1 MADGFVLNVDAKF
14 LQDLEKADK
23 RMSDLVDKSNSL
35 STSVVNA
42 FNKIS
47 TQGVDPFLEKLRQQ
61 KNALEAIASIDL
73 GSKPTSE
80 MRKLVKSASD
90 AVDEINRVINALQ
103 GASTQMDV
111 NRATKSVDSEIK
123 KETDSYLK
131 NLDEQI
137 QERQKYLLRQE
148 EIEQKRVKI
157 SQDAEKQVEK
167 EIKKETDAYLKDLE
181 KRIKGAQEYE
191 QRMIALEESR
201 VRAQKQQL
209 TDYAN
214 YELNQLSESLA
225 KHKSY
230 GSQLLANDAHYHNQR
245 QAMYEKLFSLQAKY
259 QAEAGALL
267 GRVYARTGGE
277 SWNIQGEDVIKQN
290 QADLKSRR
298 DYINERT
305 RMYEQM
311 FDEISRREKQAVDDF
326 RNYEKS
332 RLDDSLEQYKRN
344 KQDQANVDKH
354 YHNQRQREY
363 DEMFAKI
370 DELAKRE
377 SVMRSKAFS
386 SIQSHGDTSKQAEAA
401 YNRLY
406 GDKGVK
412 SINNMNRVLQKLQEA
427 QNKLNLKTDKG
438 RQKYDELGKKIQR
451 IKKDLDKATQANEKF
466 HNSHSKLL
474 NTSDQLQRKLALLF
488 SVSAIQGYM
497 DKLINVRKEFEL
509 QQKSL
514 QVLLR
519 DKDQADKLWQQTIDL
534 AIKSPFRVSQL
545 VSYTKQLAAYRIESD
560 KLYDTTKMLSDVSAG
575 LGVDMQRIILAFGQ
589 VRAAQFLRG
598 TELRQFTEAG
608 IPMLDELAN
617 LFSDLEGRAVSTGEV
632 FERISKRMVLFK
644 DVEQVFERMTSAS
657 GIFYKMQEEQS
668 KTLAGMISNLH
679 DSMDI
684 MLNDIGKANEK
695 NIKDLIQMTRTM
707 IDNWRMIGVIIKEVG
722 AAFLLFNLSK
732 FAAGWRMAAG
742 AIAMSDIT
750 MKGIA
755 GTAGKLR
762 VALSTLFATIAANPF
777 TAILAASGAAIYA
790 LWEYSESINAV
801 NKKYDEM
808 SIREVNVIDKLEALN
823 EKAQENNTIIENNKK
838 SVEERNKA
846 EKENLKILKEVKTK
860 YPELAHLISKQE
872 DGTISLTKAIEAQ
885 NEKLIE
891 NIALQQKAKG
901 GWFYDSLDENYKDA
915 IEDFAELQSEIN
927 SIKVISAEAM
937 AKLSQADIS
946 SEDYKKYSELLA
958 EIRKSKDFDSLKVAY
973 NNFTKEVV
981 RNGKEVTKQVPLLGM
996 FAKQWLNVVNAAGSY
1011 KQAIKDLTQSFE
1023 RQKDDLIVGITDAYN
1038 KAFNKEG
1045 YKNEDEA
1052 KEAGANAAGA
1062 WIEGFLD
1069 DFGIIDENIREWA
1082 KIEIPKF
1089 VTVDVLYPTKV
1100 DTPQDL
1106 EDWAKRVKEAITK
1119 VNDEIKT
1126 KNPKATQFD
1135 LFPLPDPGQTR
1146 EQYLNIAKSVL
1157 DIANATYAEGQQI
1170 EDEATVNR
1178 TKMLS
1183 DYADDV
1189 EKILNII
1196 KKETTKGAGKD
1207 WMSEVIK
1214 GVKEAHQEYI
1224 KLSKTLD
1231 SIEAKQM
1238 ALDKYEGVF
1247 NEASKNANL
1256 GDIKLGDL
1264 TFETEK
1270 GAKDALRMLKDLL
1283 PESAKNARLK
1293 IEEALSEIEGEVRI
1307 KTKVEQD
1314 KQILDSIE
1322 EMFGSYEISLELQ
1335 KLNIP
1340 PDLAKKLFG
1349 VDPIDLSSIR
1359 SEIENKLKSALSK
1372 GGQEDLVK
1380 DLKEQ
1385 LEKVEDLENKAQQE
1399 RLEKYTKYLLKAQS
1413 ERVKIKIDEM
1423 NQLSEIE
1430 KLNVS
1435 ELDKNIM
1442 RQGVREETQKKLDK
1456 AAWEDFKNSDMYI
1469 RIFEDLDRASSK
1481 ALSTMQDKLVELRGS
1496 LSELSPEN
1504 LKEIVRLEEKI
1515 AKAKIDKNPFTGLI
1529 TSIKNL
1535 SSARKAL
1542 NKLEEEHGF
1551 TYEEGVKK
1559 YEEQKRKIDELQ
1571 ISIKKLTDE
1580 YGADTPNAVFEKE
1593 DLETLKK
1600 ANKELADILKKMGLL
1615 NSKATNSKNGIE
1627 DSFSGMSNIFSQAAQ
1642 STNEIA
1648 DALDKMGALGD
1659 AQKDSFETIA
1669 GIFGGMSGIMSG
1681 AEKMASG
1688 NPFAMVAG
1696 GIQALGGI
1704 ASIVGEIFAIG
1715 DKKKER
1721 QIQREIKFVEDLE
1734 RAYEKLEKQID
1745 RAYEVNTLKSSYDA
1759 AQKNIDAQIES
1770 YNKMIAAEDDKKK
1783 TDKDRIKEWEL
1794 AIEDLKEKQRE
1805 MLESQVEE
1813 LGGSYDFSS
1822 ITEEFVNSWLDAFKE
1837 TGNGLSG
1844 LEDNFE
1850 DFWKNIAIKQ
1860 AVMGGASK
1868 IMQPFLDAVNKA
1880 LENDFKLDDSEMANI
1895 DQLSAKAKEDMN
1907 AFLEQWYD
1915 RWGDFMTQGEQ
1926 SELSGLQRG
1935 IQGITEQQAD
1945 ILAAYLNSIRFFV
1958 SDNNTCLSRI
1968 AESLGNTEIENPMV
1982 GQLRIIASQ
1991 TTAINELLNSLT
2003 SGGHS
2008 MGGRGFRVF
2017 IS

>member
-1 MADGFVLNVDAKF
+1 MADGFSLTIDDSMLKK
-14 LQDLEKADK
+14 LDDADK
-23 RMSDLVDKSNSL
+23 KLTKMAETMDATSKRMIKSFQDINSQGL
-35 STSVVNA
+35 DVFMNKMNDVNKVISSLG
-42 FNKIS
+42 NKKIS
-47 TQGVDPFLEKLRQQ
+47 ISNILGGKSQTARSVDDINKLIELLNKLSQETKKTQGTNKRGGLLGDMSKSVSDWQALQKQISDNEKQISKLTQSTREYESTMKRIQSGKGGVIHANASKEYQENLKNIEFLKQQ
-61 KNALEAIASIDL
+61 NAL
-73 GSKPTSE
+73 
-80 MRKLVKSASD
+80 
-90 AVDEINRVINALQ
+90 LQ
-103 GASTQMDV
+103 
-111 NRATKSVDSEIK
+111 
-123 KETDSYLK
+123 
-131 NLDEQI
+131 
-137 QERQKYLLRQE
+137 
-148 EIEQKRVKI
+148 
-157 SQDAEKQVEK
+157 
-167 EIKKETDAYLKDLE
+167 
-181 KRIKGAQEYE
+181 
-191 QRMIALEESR
+191 
-201 VRAQKQQL
+201 QKQQL
-209 TDYAN
+209 IIQNNQALQAQANLQQQLKQYTQQQGSLPEQRKADELKRMNDYYRELEKSSKKASEEATKSAEKETKSRERALRSAQKQADMEAKRQQRAAQSRETQILNAYNQAMKAN
-214 YELNQLSESLA
+214 EATVNQRINKLAKLRQVESQLAQDEAKYSSQLSRVRGEIDRL
-225 KHKSY
+225 
-230 GSQLLANDAHYHNQR
+230 SQANDKAAKSTKQLQSNQR
-245 QAMYEKLFSLQAKY
+245 NLMDT
-259 QAEAGALL
+259 
-267 GRVYARTGGE
+267 TG
-277 SWNIQGEDVIKQN
+277 
-290 QADLKSRR
+290 
-298 DYINERT
+298 
-305 RMYEQM
+305 
-311 FDEISRREKQAVDDF
+311 
-326 RNYEKS
+326 
-332 RLDDSLEQYKRN
+332 
-344 KQDQANVDKH
+344 
-354 YHNQRQREY
+354 
-363 DEMFAKI
+363 
-370 DELAKRE
+370 
-377 SVMRSKAFS
+377 
-386 SIQSHGDTSKQAEAA
+386 
-401 YNRLY
+401 
-406 GDKGVK
+406 
-412 SINNMNRVLQKLQEA
+412 
-427 QNKLNLKTDKG
+427 
-438 RQKYDELGKKIQR
+438 
-451 IKKDLDKATQANEKF
+451 
-466 HNSHSKLL
+466 
-474 NTSDQLQRKLALLF
+474 QLQRKLALLF
-488 SVSAIQGYM
+488 SVSAIQGYIS
-497 DKLINVRKEFEL
+497 KLIDVRGEFEM

-514 QVLLR
+514 QILLK
-519 DKDQADKLWQQTIDL
+519 DKDEADKLWQQTLDF
-534 AIKSPFRVSQL
+534 AVKSPFRVKEL
-545 VSYTKQLAAYRIESD
+545 VNYTKQLAAYRIETS
-560 KLYDTTKMLSDVSAG
+560 KLHQTTKMLSDVSAG

-617 LFSDLEGRAVSTGEV
+617 LFTELEGRAVSTGEV

-777 TAILAASGAAIYA
+777 TTILAASGAAIYA

-901 GWFYDSLDENYKDA
+901 RWFYDSLDENYKDA

-996 FAKQWLNVVNAAGSY
+996 FAKQWFNVVNAAGSY

-1157 DIANATYAEGQQI
+1157 DIAKATYAEGQQI

-1183 DYADDV
+1183 GYVDDV

-1207 WMSEVIK
+1207 WMSEVVK
-1214 GVKEAHQEYI
+1214 GIKEAHQEYI
-1224 KLSKTLD
+1224 KLNKTLGE
-1231 SIEAKQM
+1231 SESKQM
-1238 ALDKYEGVF
+1238 ALGKYAKSF
-1247 NEASKNANL
+1247 AEAAKNAGLKDISL
-1256 GDIKLGDL
+1256 GQFS
-1264 TFETEK
+1264 FETEE
-1270 GAKDALRMLKDLL
+1270 GAIDALEYLKDKL
-1283 PESAKNARLK
+1283 PESAKQARFKL
-1293 IEEALSEIEGEVRI
+1293 EEAIGEIHGEVRI
-1307 KTKVEQD
+1307 RTKAEDD
-1314 KQILDSIE
+1314 KMLIE
-1322 EMFGSYEISLELQ
+1322 EIEDMFSGYEMSIELQ

-1340 PDLAKKLFG
+1340 KDLAKQLFN
-1349 VDPIDLSSIR
+1349 VDSVDLSSIR
-1359 SEIENKLKSALSK
+1359 NKISSELAKAQAT
-1372 GGQEDLVK
+1372 GGQEDLI
-1380 DLKEQ
+1380 KELEKQ
-1385 LEKVEDLENKAQQE
+1385 LGKVEDLENKAQQE
-1399 RLEKYTKYLLKAQS
+1399 RLKKYTKYLLKAQS
-1413 ERVKIKIDEM
+1413 ERVKIKLEEM
-1423 NQLSEIE
+1423 SQLAEIE
-1430 KLNVS
+1430 KLGYTDTQKQQITQAIKV
-1435 ELDKNIM
+1435 
-1442 RQGVREETQKKLDK
+1442 ETQQKLDK
-1456 AAWEDFKNSDMYI
+1456 EAWESFKNTDFYI
-1469 RIFEDLDRASSK
+1469 QMFEDLGVVS
-1481 ALSTMQDKLVELRGS
+1481 DKVLNDLKTRLIDIRGS
-1496 LSELSPEN
+1496 LSDLSPRELKEVVSQLEKVTSEQISRNPFEN
-1504 LKEIVRLEEKI
+1504 LGDTIDKGVKALKRLNQEQEEYSNALKEQDVTQKRVDSLQIANKQAEAQIES
-1515 AKAKIDKNPFTGLI
+1515 AKAILLSKDATIEQRNEAQHII
-1529 TSIKNL
+1529 TTNKGAIAQNNLLLDVEIKRL
-1535 SSARKAL
+1535 ATQKGIT
-1542 NKLEEEHGF
+1542 EEAA
-1551 TYEEGVKK
+1551 
-1559 YEEQKRKIDELQ
+1559 
-1571 ISIKKLTDE
+1571 KKLIITRQE
-1580 YGADTPNAVFEKE
+1580 
-1593 DLETLKK
+1593 
-1600 ANKELADILKKMGLL
+1600 
-1615 NSKATNSKNGIE
+1615 
-1627 DSFSGMSNIFSQAAQ
+1627 
-1642 STNEIA
+1642 A
-1648 DALDKMGALGD
+1648 DAVTKTVNKVASDAQEVSAGLKDWMSTLELFGVEFDENVSHILNGYDKMWSALAEID
-1659 AQKDSFETIA
+1659 LSKPMTIVTGSLKASA
-1669 GIFGGMSGIMSG
+1669 GLAEVIGSLFGF
-1681 AEKMASG
+1681 G
-1688 NPFAMVAG
+1688 NK
-1696 GIQALGGI
+1696 
-1704 ASIVGEIFAIG
+1704 
-1715 DKKKER
+1715 DKKKEK
-1721 QIQREIKFVEDLE
+1721 QIQREIKFVEDLQ
-1734 RAYEKLEKQID
+1734 RTYQKLEKQID
-1745 RAYEVNTLKSSYDA
+1745 KAYEFDTLKGSYDA
-1759 AQKNIDAQIES
+1759 AQKNIDEQIAS
-1770 YNKMIAAEDDKKK
+1770 YNKMIAAEEDKKK
-1783 TDKDRIKEWEL
+1783 TDKDRIKEWQL
-1794 AIEDLKEKQRE
+1794 AIEDLSEQRKELLK
-1805 MLESQVEE
+1805 SQVEE
-1813 LGGSYDFSS
+1813 LGGGYDYSS
-1822 ITEEFVNSWLDAFKE
+1822 MTEDFVNAWLDAFKD
-1837 TGNGLSG
+1837 TGNGLKG
-1844 LEDNFE
+1844 LEENFE
-1850 DFWKNIAIKQ
+1850 DFWTNIALKQ

-1935 IQGITEQQAD
+1935 IQGVTEETAQ
-1945 ILAAYLNSIRFFV
+1945 IIEAYLNSVRFYV
-1958 SDNNTCLSRI
+1958 ADSNTKLTQLVNQVVGG
-1968 AESLGNTEIENPMV
+1968 ENTPNPM
-1982 GQLRIIASQ
+1982 LSELKTQ
-1991 TTAINELLNSLT
+1991 TEMIRAIRDMFSSVIRNGHPT
-2003 SGGHS
+2003 FGGA
-2008 MGGRGFRVF
+2008 F
-2017 IS
+2017 IKVAL

>member
-1 MADGFVLNVDAKF
+1 MPDGFSLNIDPKF
-14 LQDLEKADK
+14 MQDLEKVEKKIQDIATASEKTSKTIIKNFQEATDK
-23 RMSDLVDKSNSL
+23 GVGYFLSQMRKANEQLLSFSNASKNVKIGDIGGLSSMNKMASQSTDIINKLVDALVKLSSEQSKSKSSSSKDSDVSKINSL
-35 STSVVNA
+35 YRERIKLMKQLEHFAQLGAKGMTLTNEESSS
-42 FNKIS
+42 IS
-47 TQGVDPFLEKLRQQ
+47 SIHQRLQVIDMEIKSYQKRTDLSKQAIRSLIQGEADFSIAQGNEIRKRQKLVADETRKKEDKVRQEALQNDKLASLDKKRAEDIVKQQQ
-61 KNALEAIASIDL
+61 KELNDY
-73 GSKPTSE
+73 
-80 MRKLVKSASD
+80 R
-90 AVDEINRVINALQ
+90 
-103 GASTQMDV
+103 
-111 NRATKSVDSEIK
+111 
-123 KETDSYLK
+123 
-131 NLDEQI
+131 
-137 QERQKYLLRQE
+137 
-148 EIEQKRVKI
+148 
-157 SQDAEKQVEK
+157 
-167 EIKKETDAYLKDLE
+167 AYLKSKQDMY
-181 KRIKGAQEYE
+181 KR
-191 QRMIALEESR
+191 
-201 VRAQKQQL
+201 
-209 TDYAN
+209 
-214 YELNQLSESLA
+214 
-225 KHKSY
+225 
-230 GSQLLANDAHYHNQR
+230 
-245 QAMYEKLFSLQAKY
+245 
-259 QAEAGALL
+259 
-267 GRVYARTGGE
+267 
-277 SWNIQGEDVIKQN
+277 
-290 QADLKSRR
+290 
-298 DYINERT
+298 
-305 RMYEQM
+305 M
-311 FDEISRREKQAVDDF
+311 FDQIAKQ
-326 RNYEKS
+326 
-332 RLDDSLEQYKRN
+332 
-344 KQDQANVDKH
+344 
-354 YHNQRQREY
+354 
-363 DEMFAKI
+363 
-370 DELAKRE
+370 E
-377 SVMRSKAFS
+377 SQMRSKSYNRFQAS
-386 SIQSHGDTSKQAEAA
+386 GDTSNQATAA

-406 GDKGVK
+406 SEHGIK
-412 SINNMNRVLQKLQEA
+412 SVNNMNRALQRLQDA
-427 QNKLNLKTDKG
+427 QNKLNLNTDKG
-438 RQKYDELGKKIQR
+438 RQKYDELGRKIQQ
-451 IKKDLDKATQANEKF
+451 IKRDLDKATQANEKF

-514 QVLLR
+514 QILLK
-519 DKDQADKLWQQTIDL
+519 DKDEADKLWQQTLDL
-534 AIKSPFRVSQL
+534 AVKSPFRVKEL
-545 VSYTKQLAAYRIESD
+545 VNYTKQLAAYRIETS
-560 KLYDTTKMLSDVSAG
+560 KLHQTTKMLSDVSAG

-617 LFSDLEGRAVSTGEV
+617 LFSDLEGRAVSTGEA

-777 TAILAASGAAIYA
+777 TTILAASGAAIYA

-801 NKKYDEM
+801 NKQYDEM

-1157 DIANATYAEGQQI
+1157 DIAKATYAEGQQI

-1207 WMSEVIK
+1207 WMSEVVK
-1214 GVKEAHQEYI
+1214 SLKEAHQEYI
-1224 KLSKTLD
+1224 KLNKTLGE
-1231 SIEAKQM
+1231 SESKQM
-1238 ALDKYEGVF
+1238 ALDKY
-1247 NEASKNANL
+1247 
-1256 GDIKLGDL
+1256 
-1264 TFETEK
+1264 
-1270 GAKDALRMLKDLL
+1270 AKSFA
-1283 PESAKNARLK
+1283 ESAKNAGLK
-1293 IEEALSEIEGEVRI
+1293 DISLGQFEFETEEGAIDALEFLKNKLPQSAKQARFKLEEAIGDINGEVRI
-1307 KTKVEQD
+1307 RTKAEDD
-1314 KQILDSIE
+1314 KLLIE
-1322 EMFGSYEISLELQ
+1322 EIEDMFSGYEMSIELQ

-1340 PDLAKKLFG
+1340 KDLAKRLFN
-1349 VDPIDLSSIR
+1349 IDSLSLPELKDKMVSME
-1359 SEIENKLKSALSK
+1359 SKFVGTDMENKYREFLKK
-1372 GGQEDLVK
+1372 IDEM
-1380 DLKEQ
+1380 E
-1385 LEKVEDLENKAQQE
+1385 EKAQNE
-1399 RLEKYTKYLLKAQS
+1399 RLEKYVNYLTQAQS
-1413 ERVKIKIDEM
+1413 ERVKIKIEEM
-1423 NQLSEIE
+1423 RQLAEIE
-1430 KLNVS
+1430 KLEVS
-1435 ELDKNIM
+1435 DTDKSIM
-1442 RQGVREETQKKLDK
+1442 RQGVRDESKKQLDK
-1456 AAWEDFKNSDMYI
+1456 AAWEDFKNSAMYI
-1469 RIFEDLDRASSK
+1469 QIFEDLGNISSK
-1481 ALSTMQDKLVELRGS
+1481 ALSSMQAKLIELRGS

-1504 LKEIVRLEEKI
+1504 LKEIVRLEEQI
-1515 AKAKIDKNPFTGLI
+1515 AEAKIDKNPFFGLVE
-1529 TSIKNL
+1529 SIKNL
-1535 SSARKAL
+1535 ISSRKEL
-1542 NKLEEEHGF
+1542 NKLEKEHGF
-1551 TYEEGVKK
+1551 TYEEGLKI
-1559 YEEQKRKIDELQ
+1559 YEDTKNQIDELSV
-1571 ISIKKLTDE
+1571 SIEKLTQE
-1580 YGADTPNAVFEKE
+1580 YGDDTPNALFEKE
-1593 DLETLKK
+1593 DLDRLKK
-1600 ANKELADILKKMGLL
+1600 ANKELADILEKMGLL
-1615 NSKATNSKNGIE
+1615 SGKDTSSSSGIQK
-1627 DSFSGMSNIFSQAAQ
+1627 SLSGITDIFSQAAQ
-1642 STNEIA
+1642 STLELS

-1659 AQKDSFETIA
+1659 AQKDNFETIA

-1734 RAYEKLEKQID
+1734 RAYAKLEKQID
-1745 RAYEVNTLKSSYDA
+1745 KAYEFDTLKGSYDA
-1759 AQKNIDAQIES
+1759 AQKNIDEQIAS
-1770 YNKMIAAEDDKKK
+1770 YNKMIAAEEDKKK
-1783 TDKDRIKEWEL
+1783 TDKDRIKEWQQ
-1794 AIEDLKEKQRE
+1794 AIEDLSEQRKELLK
-1805 MLESQVEE
+1805 SQVEE
-1813 LGGSYDFSS
+1813 LGGGYDYSAM
-1822 ITEEFVNSWLDAFKE
+1822 TKEFVNAWLEAFKE
-1837 TGNGLSG
+1837 TGDGLSG
-1844 LEDNFE
+1844 LADNFE
-1850 DFWKNIAIKQ
+1850 DFWQNIAIKQ

-1926 SELSGLQRG
+1926 RELSGLQRG
-1935 IQGITEQQAD
+1935 IQSVSESTAQIIE
-1945 ILAAYLNSIRFFV
+1945 AYLNSVRFYV
-1958 SDNNTCLSRI
+1958 ADSNTKLTQLVNQVVGG
-1968 AESLGNTEIENPMV
+1968 ENTPNPM
-1982 GQLRIIASQ
+1982 LSELKTQ
-1991 TTAINELLNSLT
+1991 TEMIRAIRDMFSSVIRNGHPT
-2003 SGGHS
+2003 FGGA
-2008 MGGRGFRVF
+2008 F
-2017 IS
+2017 IKVAL